1 MISIE
6 GTDAP
11 EETLRTVHKKLRTF
25 LDVLRIRPAV
35 NCITTAV
42 AGALLHPE
50 AFDWTTATL
59 AAVVMALAYGIVYLY
74 NYFTDVEEDRLNG
87 SYNPVL
93 DETYRRVI
101 TAYLGAAL
109 VATVGISAVSLGS
122 TPLAVVLFYLCTGVA
137 YSTPPFRFKK
147 RFVLKNVVVA
157 LFSGPLLL
165 VMTSSLTGR
174 IAALDAVMVAFF
186 GTTALTTSIVGDFR
200 DIDGDRKAGV
210 RTVPVVLGV
219 RGTGRYVLAWTV
231 VQLLVLVVPVGLGY
245 VDPRYLPVLVAMLP
259 RLRFVYA
266 MYGRDRDRIRRG
278 PVVPE
283 MVLAA
288 AGLVAAALIDLGIV

>member
-1 MISIE
+1 MISTE

-11 EETLRTVHKKLRTF
+11 GETLQTVRTKLRTF
-25 LDVLRIRPAV
+25 LAVLRIRPAV
-35 NCITTAV
+35 NCLAVAV
-42 AGALLHPE
+42 AGALLHPG

-59 AAVVMALAYGIVYLY
+59 AAVVMVLAYGIVYLY
-74 NYFTDVEEDRLNG
+74 NYFTDVEEDRLND

-101 TAYLGAAL
+101 IAYLGTAL
-109 VATVGISAVSLGS
+109 VATVGISAAYLGPL
-122 TPLAVVLFYLCTGVA
+122 PLAVVLFYLCTGVA

-165 VMTSSLTGR
+165 VMTSSLTGT
-174 IAALDAVMVAFF
+174 IAVLDVVMVAFF
-186 GTTALTTSIVGDFR
+186 GLIALTTSIVGDFR

-219 RGTGRYVLAWTV
+219 RGTGHYVLAWTL
-231 VQLLVLVVPVGLGY
+231 VQLLVLVVPIGLGY
-245 VDPRYLPVLVAMLP
+245 VDPRYLLVLLAILP

-266 MYGRDRDRIRRG
+266 MYARDGERIRRG

-283 MVLAA
+283 TILAA
-288 AGLVAAALIDLGIV
+288 AGLVAAALLDLGVV

>member
-1 MISIE
+1 MISTE
-6 GTDAP
+6 GTDASR
-11 EETLRTVHKKLRTF
+11 ENLQTVRTKLRTF
-25 LDVLRIRPAV
+25 LTVLRVRPAV
-35 NCITTAV
+35 NCVTLAFV
-42 AGALLHPE
+42 GVVLHPGS
-50 AFDWTTATL
+50 FDWATATL
-59 AAVVMALAYGIVYLY
+59 AAVVMVLAYGIVYLY
-74 NYFTDVEEDRLNG
+74 NYFTDVEEDRLND

-101 TAYLGAAL
+101 IGYICAAV
-109 VATVGISAVSLGS
+109 VATVGISAVSLGPI
-122 TPLAVVLFYLCTGVA
+122 PLAVVLFYLCTGVA
-137 YSTPPFRFKK
+137 YSTPPLRFKK

-174 IAALDAVMVAFF
+174 IAVLDVVMVAFF
-186 GTTALTTSIVGDFR
+186 GITALTTSIVGDFR
-200 DIDGDRKAGV
+200 DVDGDRKAGV
-210 RTVPVVLGV
+210 RTVPIVLGV
-219 RGTGRYVLAWTV
+219 RGTGHYVLAWTL
-231 VQLLVLVVPVGLGY
+231 VQLLVLVVPVWLGY

-266 MYGRDRDRIRRG
+266 MYARDRERVHRG